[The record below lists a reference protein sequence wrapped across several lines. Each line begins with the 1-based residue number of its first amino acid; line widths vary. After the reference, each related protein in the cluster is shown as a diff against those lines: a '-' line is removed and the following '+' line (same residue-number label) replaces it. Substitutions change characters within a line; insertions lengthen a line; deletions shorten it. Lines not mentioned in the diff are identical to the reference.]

1 MGKIL
6 YIRLDSSP
14 LPEPS
19 DEIIIKD
26 FNLESYFC
34 TLLGKRLLE
43 DTGLLGAM
51 SYPGKL
57 ITDFG
62 DLHKE
67 GYKEIVQQWEKVL
80 AVLLKFQLE
89 DDKVFIFRLPDSY
102 LNWLSICDIPNTPK
116 IRNYYNRIANV
127 SIKKKELIE
136 IVDEVLKK
144 KLASFLQRNKENIDR
159 IVFSI
164 DDINQESYI
173 SILWGSLIA
182 HNYELLTLKVFRRYC
197 LFHIKPFQNDY
208 EDIKSFSEGLAAVR
222 RNKKWGYINT
232 NGKEVIECKYTM
244 ANDFNEGMACVKKL
258 VDWGAINT
266 CGNEIISTIHG
277 DCKGSFS
284 EGICAFNTFPK
295 KYGIWDYYNKYG
307 EKVDARCMH
316 DAGVFSEGLAVIKEC
331 DGYYVLNK
339 DMKPVFY
346 KKMGL
351 SVYYRF
357 HDGLIEYE
365 ECLKYGFINNMGHI
379 VIPCIY
385 DRVSYFSESLCF
397 VKRDDK
403 WGVIDKKGNIVISFI
418 FDDFLYYYGFHENLA
433 AVKQNNKWGFVNRIG
448 EIVIPFLYDDDSFAY
463 RFVNGYAAVKFN
475 GYWGIIDRKGNN
487 VVPFVYEQLELENEY
502 QFSNNLVPVKKNGR
516 WGYINIKGDVVI
528 PFIYDFAKSFHDGM
542 ACVSLNG
549 KFGYINK
556 EWLKVL

>member
-144 KLASFLQRNKENIDR
+144 KLASFLQRNENNVNHMVFSLDEIDR
-159 IVFSI
+159 
-164 DDINQESYI
+164 ESYI
-173 SILWGSLIA
+173 IKQWKQIILHDYKIW
-182 HNYELLTLKVFRRYC
+182 TLK
-197 LFHIKPFQNDY
+197 DY
-208 EDIKSFSEGLAAVR
+208 KEWVTA
-222 RNKKWGYINT
+222 KKWGITAFFPNT
-232 NGKEVIECKYTM
+232 
-244 ANDFNEGMACVKKL
+244 
-258 VDWGAINT
+258 W
-266 CGNEIISTIHG
+266 
-277 DCKGSFS
+277 
-284 EGICAFNTFPK
+284 
-295 KYGIWDYYNKYG
+295 
-307 EKVDARCMH
+307 
-316 DAGVFSEGLAVIKEC
+316 
-331 DGYYVLNK
+331 
-339 DMKPVFY
+339 
-346 KKMGL
+346 
-351 SVYYRF
+351 
-357 HDGLIEYE
+357 
-365 ECLKYGFINNMGHI
+365 
-379 VIPCIY
+379 
-385 DRVSYFSESLCF
+385 
-397 VKRDDK
+397 
-403 WGVIDKKGNIVISFI
+403 
-418 FDDFLYYYGFHENLA
+418 
-433 AVKQNNKWGFVNRIG
+433 
-448 EIVIPFLYDDDSFAY
+448 
-463 RFVNGYAAVKFN
+463 
-475 GYWGIIDRKGNN
+475 NN
-487 VVPFVYEQLELENEY
+487 V
-502 QFSNNLVPVKKNGR
+502 R
-516 WGYINIKGDVVI
+516 
-528 PFIYDFAKSFHDGM
+528 
-542 ACVSLNG
+542 
-549 KFGYINK
+549 
-556 EWLKVL
+556 